1 MCVCF
6 GLWGWKRRVNCKGM
20 GGGGMSL
27 QSSEVKIFRNQR
39 CVTRVSVA
47 SRLPILFV
55 CMRVLLGIVGLSC
68 FFVVVLLFC
77 STAVLIVFVP
87 RALLLVLHPA
97 WRV

>member
-1 MCVCF
+1 
-6 GLWGWKRRVNCKGM
+6 
-20 GGGGMSL
+20 MSL

-68 FFVVVLLFC
+68 FFVVVLLLLFC